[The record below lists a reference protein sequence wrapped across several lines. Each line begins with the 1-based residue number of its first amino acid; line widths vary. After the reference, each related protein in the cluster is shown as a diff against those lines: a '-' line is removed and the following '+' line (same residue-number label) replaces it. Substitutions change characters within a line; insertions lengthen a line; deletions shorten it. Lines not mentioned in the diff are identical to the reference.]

1 MLERIKALAMPKV
14 EEVVTLSSGEEV
26 SFHQLKDKIY
36 NKLYWDIVKE
46 EDMDPDSK
54 LMMEQMGF
62 AQFTAKWQNNKWE
75 EEEMEVKEE
84 KPTFRFLLC
93 CI

>member
-1 MLERIKALAMPKV
+1 
-14 EEVVTLSSGEEV
+14 
-26 SFHQLKDKIY
+26 
-36 NKLYWDIVKE
+36 
-46 EDMDPDSK
+46 MDPDSK

-84 KPTFRFLLC
+84 KPTFRFSFLTSVAHNQT
-93 CI
+93 IAAYRKKFTNFQ

>member
-1 MLERIKALAMPKV
+1 M
-14 EEVVTLSSGEEV
+14 
-26 SFHQLKDKIY
+26 
-36 NKLYWDIVKE
+36 E
-46 EDMDPDSK
+46 EDIDPDSK

>member
-1 MLERIKALAMPKV
+1 
-14 EEVVTLSSGEEV
+14 
-26 SFHQLKDKIY
+26 
-36 NKLYWDIVKE
+36 
-46 EDMDPDSK
+46 MDPDSK

-84 KPTFRFLLC
+84 KPTFRFSFLTECCSRSNYC
-93 CI
+93 CIWKKKIISKYP